1 MTVSLW
7 LAVTASL
14 TQHVLMTLPPYVAQ
28 ERKEREDDLGF
39 RGEQERV
46 GSFKAANLRPLQV
59 HRHLQLLTM
68 LPVLLN
74 PIGLFLH
81 LCMHIVCTL
90 YAHCMRARSHVSTRT
105 MQACSRKLGATVK
118 TAAAELKPA
127 LPLLNSKMRS
137 FPGMDELA
145 DSSR

>member
-90 YAHCMRARSHVSTRT
+90 YACTLTCQHAHNAGMQQEARSYCQDCRCRT
-105 MQACSRKLGATVK
+105 QTCA
-118 TAAAELKPA
+118 AAAELKDA
-127 LPLLNSKMRS
+127 VLSWH
-137 FPGMDELA
+137 G
-145 DSSR
+145 